1 MFKQINL
8 PTFVHIAQDS
18 KGKLSALKLNKW
30 EKIIRIA
37 DQWRID
43 DEWWRREPISRMY
56 YKVDLES
63 GRRVVIFRDLLDKK
77 WYKQDY

>member
-1 MFKQINL
+1 MFKQINTPVFL
-8 PTFVHIAQDS
+8 HVAQDN
-18 KGKLSALKLNKW
+18 KGKPTAIKFKEW
-30 EKIIRIA
+30 EKIITIA
-37 DQWRID
+37 DRWRID

-63 GRRVVIFRDLLDKK
+63 GRRVVIFRDLTDKK